1 MGQDTFWSDYWK
13 SLVDFAPQATYYS
26 SPSGKS
32 FGEQSPGKQRHFET
46 SFGNMY
52 NRYLGE
58 LGTMMRGGEDPYDLT
73 WQDYL
78 DPDKSSSPYVT
89 SSERTTP
96 FSSAYASMSPSMRG
110 GYTSPYAPRTR
121 QIYF

>member
-1 MGQDTFWSDYWK
+1 MTTNNNQEQDFSSPYWK
-13 SLVDFAPQATYYS
+13 SLVDFAPSAAYYS
-26 SPSGKS
+26 SPSGRS
-32 FGEQSPGKQRHFET
+32 FGEQSPSRQRYFET
-46 SFGNMY
+46 SFGDMY

-58 LGTMMRGGEDPYDLT
+58 LGTMMRAGKDPYDLT

-78 DPDKSSSPYVT
+78 DPAEGSD
-89 SSERTTP
+89 RTTP

-110 GYTSPYAPRTR
+110 EYTSPYAPRTR